1 MKMNGTI
8 EVNGAK
14 EALAGTVEEL
24 LKAKDIPAGQRGV
37 AVALNGQV
45 VLRKVWAETRLQA
58 GDRIEIVHARQGG

>member
-1 MKMNGTI
+1 MNGTI

-24 LKAKDIPAGQRGV
+24 LKAKGIPAGQRGV

-58 GDRIEIVHARQGG
+58 GDRIEIVYARQGG

>member
-1 MKMNGTI
+1 MKMIGTI

-14 EALAGTVEEL
+14 EALAGTVAEL
-24 LKAKDIPAGQRGV
+24 LMVKGISAGQRGV

>member
-1 MKMNGTI
+1 MNATI

-14 EALAGTVEEL
+14 EALASTVADL
-24 LKAKDIPAGQRGV
+24 LEAKGISSGQRGV

-45 VLRKVWAETRLQA
+45 VLRKVWAETRLKP